1 MSSLL
6 EMMPDVVMKKILKE
20 CGFVAIQRLR
30 KTCHTLRNFIDDF
43 PPDPLITEVSIG
55 KDSERITLCF
65 SFSKFF
71 PGDFSYLI
79 YQKVPYGTLLKDF
92 PNGTFLKWDHQKVI
106 KNMHPL
112 HVFCQ
117 DFELLLRGQ
126 KSIIEFFKIGFEYYN
141 SDNWEQ
147 YEDACG
153 EELWEKLENILPE
166 KPKLKVKNLELI
178 IPDQEGI
185 MAILPFLD
193 EKSIE
198 SLKFIDAI
206 GTQGERVLNIEKIIE
221 LPHWKSARAL
231 TIAEF
236 SVSAPIQ
243 NFFHFENCSIYLESI
258 SIDDIN
264 LIKNNSQNSPNFI
277 RFAVNFNLKINEHSL
292 AVRDCE
298 KFLFEKYGVPYI
310 EDGRENTWFFKKDK
324 ETVLNLLIT
333 PYSIVFERIR
343 KERVPEGCSIWE

>member
-6 EMMPDVVMKKILKE
+6 EMMPDVVMKKILEE
-20 CGFVAIQRLR
+20 CGLVAIQCLR
-30 KTCHTLRNFIDDF
+30 KTCRTLRNFIDDS
-43 PPDPLITEVSIG
+43 PPDPLISAVIIHVESKV
-55 KDSERITLCF
+55 ITVHC
-65 SFSKFF
+65 SFSD
-71 PGDFSYLI
+71 PGESVNLI
-79 YQKVPYGTLLKDF
+79 YQKTTDGTILSFCNYGFEHYKILDKMDF
-92 PNGTFLKWDHQKVI
+92 S
-106 KNMHPL
+106 

-117 DFELLLRGQ
+117 DFELLMRGQ
-126 KSIIEFFKIGFEYYN
+126 KSKIEIFKIGFQYYDSN
-141 SDNWEQ
+141 NWEQ
-147 YEDACG
+147 FEDACG
-153 EELWEKLENILPE
+153 EELWEKLENILPK
-166 KPKLKVKNLELI
+166 KPNLKVKNLELI

-185 MAILPFLD
+185 MAILPLLD

-206 GTQGERVLNIEKIIE
+206 VEHRSFGEVLSIEKIIE

-243 NFFHFENCSIYLESI
+243 NFLHFENCSIYLESI
-258 SIDDIN
+258 PIDDII

-298 KFLFEKYGVPYI
+298 KFLFEKYGVPYL
-310 EDGRENTWFFKKDK
+310 DDREETAAWFFKKDK
-324 ETVLNLLIT
+324 ET
-333 PYSIVFERIR
+333 RIR
-343 KERVPEGCSIWE
+343 KESVPGGFSIWE